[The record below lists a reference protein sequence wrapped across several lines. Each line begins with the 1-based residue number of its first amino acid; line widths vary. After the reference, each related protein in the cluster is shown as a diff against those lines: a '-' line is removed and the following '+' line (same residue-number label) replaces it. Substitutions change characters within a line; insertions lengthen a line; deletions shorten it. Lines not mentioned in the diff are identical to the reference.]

1 MANGKWMTGARAAG
15 RLAPWLVLAGV
26 LGALA
31 LDRARAD
38 GEDPVQ
44 PAGSAS
50 LRRGRRAARPWEI
63 PAAGWKDILWRFAR
77 EVVEDDVLTV
87 ARGVA
92 FSGILAL
99 FPALAAFVSVYGLF
113 ADVGSAREHLAALT
127 GLVPAAALTMIGD
140 QMVRI
145 VAANDAGLSATAVL
159 GVLVA
164 LWSANAGVKSLFRGL
179 NIAFEETEKRG
190 FIKLQL
196 AALAFTVGG
205 VLFIAVAAAAI
216 IVVPVALKVVGA
228 QGLVPLLAAMRWPA
242 LLAVMVAGLALLY
255 RFGPSR
261 EDARWSWVTPGA
273 LAAALLWMSASILF
287 SWYLT
292 SVADYQA
299 AYGPLGAI
307 FGLMIWLWLSAI
319 VILLGAELNA
329 EIEHQ
334 TAVDTTTGAPKP
346 IGERGAVVADSVGP
360 KRGNPA
366 ALRFTMRHAEALSDR
381 LMKRRIRREAERD

>member
-1 MANGKWMTGARAAG
+1 MAKGKRMTGARAAG
-15 RLAPWLVLAGV
+15 YVAPWLVLAGV
-26 LGALA
+26 VGALV
-31 LDRARAD
+31 LERARAD
-38 GEDPVQ
+38 AEEPVP
-44 PAGSAS
+44 PAGNAS

-145 VAANDAGLSATAVL
+145 AAANDAGLSATAVL

-179 NIAFEETEKRG
+179 NIAFEETEKRS

-216 IVVPVALKVVGA
+216 IAIPVALKVLGA
-228 QGLVPLLAAMRWPA
+228 QGLVPLLAALRWPA
-242 LLAVMVAGLALLY
+242 LLAVMVCGLALLY

-334 TAVDTTTGAPKP
+334 TARDSTTGEPEP
-346 IGERGAVVADSVGP
+346 RGFRGATMADQVG
-360 KRGNPA
+360 RPA
-366 ALRFTMRHAEALSDR
+366 PTRIVPSHLRDLFDGRSRNDPGSERWRAAE
-381 LMKRRIRREAERD
+381 

>member
-1 MANGKWMTGARAAG
+1 MAKPKKSKGVEAAG
-15 RLAPWLVLAGV
+15 HVLPWLVLAGV
-26 LGALA
+26 AAALA
-31 LDRARAD
+31 IDSLGSVRRGAGPSDH
-38 GEDPVQ
+38 
-44 PAGSAS
+44 PASP
-50 LRRGRRAARPWEI
+50 RRGRRASLPWDI

-99 FPALAAFVSVYGLF
+99 FPALAAFVSIYGLF
-113 ADVGSAREHLAALT
+113 ADVGTAREHLAALT

-145 VAANDAGLSATAVL
+145 ASANDAGLSVTALL

-179 NIAFEETEKRG
+179 NIAFEEREKRG
-190 FIKLQL
+190 FLKLQL

-205 VLFIAVAAAAI
+205 VLFVALAASAI
-216 IVVPVALKVVGA
+216 IAVPVALKVIGA
-228 QGLVPLLAAMRWPA
+228 QGLIPLLAALRWPV

-261 EDARWSWVTPGA
+261 EDARWAWVSPGA
-273 LAAALLWMSASILF
+273 VAAALLWMAASILF

-292 SVADYQA
+292 GVADYEA

-329 EIEHQ
+329 EVEHQ
-334 TAVDTTTGAPKP
+334 TARDSTTGEPEP
-346 IGERGAVVADSVGP
+346 LGRRGATMADQVG
-360 KRGNPA
+360 RPA
-366 ALRFTMRHAEALSDR
+366 PTRIVPADLRNLLGRKARNAPGGESWRAAE
-381 LMKRRIRREAERD
+381 